1 MGADGP
7 KGQPSKNTQASHMT
21 PYLRNE
27 VIYVASKK
35 EITRDERIK
44 KEEQRLKRIYKNID
58 KDNKAIIEGL
68 IQRAAYMRVTLE
80 DWEKDIME
88 NGYYEMFTQSEKTD
102 PYERERPVARL
113 YNTMNANYQKII
125 KQLSDLVPKEAPAK
139 GVEDDGFADFINS
152 RTD

>member
-1 MGADGP
+1 MAN
-7 KGQPSKNTQASHMT
+7 KTELSK
-21 PYLRNE
+21 
-27 VIYVASKK
+27 
-35 EITRDERIK
+35 DERIK
-44 KEEQRLKRIYKNID
+44 REEKRLKRIYKNID

-152 RTD
+152 RAD